1 MGRFWE
7 GIAKIGRTVGNVAG
21 TVGKVAG
28 LLSGI
33 PGIGAVAST
42 VANVANPVNKV
53 ANAGVGLIEQ
63 GQQIAKGPGTTAEKI
78 VNTGKAI
85 YNTADNLSGGAVSK
99 GVNQMINQGKQA
111 ITVNAGQGG
120 RLGSAGRGNGG
131 EGGGQF
137 RTHTIRF

>member
-1 MGRFWE
+1 MGRFWD
-7 GIAKIGRTVGNVAG
+7 GLANFGRKVGNIAG

-33 PGIGAVAST
+33 PVIGGVAST
-42 VANVANPVNKV
+42 VANVANTVNKV
-53 ANAGVGLIEQ
+53 ANAGVGMIEQ
-63 GQQIAKGPGTTAEKI
+63 GQQIASGNGSPAEKI

-85 YNTADNLSGGAVSK
+85 YNTADKMSGGAISK

-120 RLGSAGRGNGG
+120 RLGSAGPTRTVVRG
-131 EGGGQF
+131 
-137 RTHTIRF
+137 